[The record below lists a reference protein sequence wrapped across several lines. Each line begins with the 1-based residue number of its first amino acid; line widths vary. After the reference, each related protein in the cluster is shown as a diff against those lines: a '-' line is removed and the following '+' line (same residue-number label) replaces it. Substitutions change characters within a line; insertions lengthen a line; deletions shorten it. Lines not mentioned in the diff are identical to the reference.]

1 VPTTVLA
8 RQHFETFRHRFA
20 PFGIEVGLL
29 SRFTTAAEARAIK
42 ATLAEGSLSV
52 VIGTYALA
60 AKGVKFKDLGLLVID
75 EEQHFGKAQK
85 SKLEALAEGL
95 NVLTMTAT
103 PIPRTLNEVRA
114 GLRALSMIATPP
126 VRRLPV
132 MTIVEPFHETTV
144 AAALRREHR
153 RRGQSFV
160 VCPRI
165 EDIAPMAQRLKDVVP
180 ELKTIALHGKMPAAD
195 IDAAMMSFAAGEADI
210 LLATN
215 IIESGLDLP
224 RANTIIVWRP
234 DRFGLAQLHQLRGRV
249 GRRSTRSFAL
259 FLTDPENT
267 VSGAAAKRLDMLK
280 KLRDQGAGFL
290 VSEGDMDM
298 RGGGDLLSD
307 KQSGHI
313 QLLGTELSGHL
324 LDRAV
329 SRADLPPE
337 LEQRPEI
344 NLDIPTLLSAS
355 YVKDAGIR
363 LELYGRIFRAGNDS
377 QLEELEDEI
386 DERFGDLPTEAQNLF
401 GLARF
406 GLACI
411 RLGILSVDAGP
422 KSLAATFDEE
432 RSDQL
437 PENFPAE
444 DMLEWTNDRLI
455 YRRSAPPSE
464 RVSVLEAFVATVG
477 RVIATDVGRKRPS
490 PSRRARSEQQGV

>member
-1 VPTTVLA
+1 M
-8 RQHFETFRHRFA
+8 
-20 PFGIEVGLL
+20 
-29 SRFTTAAEARAIK
+29 
-42 ATLAEGSLSV
+42 
-52 VIGTYALA
+52 
-60 AKGVKFKDLGLLVID
+60 ID
-75 EEQHFGKAQK
+75 EEQHFGKVQK

-114 GLRALSMIATPP
+114 GLRALSMIATAP
-126 VRRLPV
+126 VRRVPV
-132 MTIVEPFHETTV
+132 MTVVEPFHEATV
-144 AAALRREHR
+144 AAALRREYR

-165 EDIAPMAQRLKDVVP
+165 EDIASMAQRLKDAVP

-224 RANTIIVWRP
+224 RASKIIVWRP
-234 DRFGLAQLHQLRGRV
+234 DIRPGAVAQLRGRV

-259 FLTDPENT
+259 LLTDPENT
-267 VSGAAAKRLDMLK
+267 VSGAAAKRLDTLK

-290 VSEGDMDM
+290 VSAGDMDM

-324 LDRAV
+324 LDKAV
-329 SRADLPPE
+329 SQADLSPVFDR
-337 LEQRPEI
+337 RPQVS
-344 NLDIPTLLSAS
+344 LDIPALLPIS

-363 LELYGRIFRAGNDS
+363 LELYARIFRADRDS
-377 QLEELEDEI
+377 QLEKLEDEI
-386 DERFGDLPTEAQNLF
+386 DERFGELPTEARNLI

-406 GLACI
+406 EL
-411 RLGILSVDAGP
+411 
-422 KSLAATFDEE
+422 KHAARHCE
-432 RSDQL
+432 RRCRTKIFGSH
-437 PENFPAE
+437 
-444 DMLEWTNDRLI
+444 
-455 YRRSAPPSE
+455 
-464 RVSVLEAFVATVG
+464 V
-477 RVIATDVGRKRPS
+477 
-490 PSRRARSEQQGV
+490 